1 MAIEIKELH
10 VKLHLSNR
18 QNEQTNVSSNNQTI
32 QTSAS
37 EQLVG
42 EVVSQVLD
50 ILKERE
56 ER

>member
-10 VKLHLSNR
+10 VKLHLNNR
-18 QNEQTNVSSNNQTI
+18 QNEQTSAASTKHTEQSN
-32 QTSAS
+32 AS
-37 EQLVG
+37 EQLVE